1 MISAQLWI
9 RDNTTGSP
17 TLKDKGDLWNSSMRW
32 DLVHAEG
39 CKFVQWVE
47 HCIFKDGTLIYIQNT
62 ENMNVLAVRNGT
74 VVEEALVENDR
85 AQIWQKGKDQG
96 RWREVEVRKRRKWT
110 PTRDQPVPEIT
121 TRIKQHTGSGLP
133 YFPITH
139 PLSQKVLTT
148 TSQDSLAIEGKR
160 IKLTPSM

>member
-1 MISAQLWI
+1 
-9 RDNTTGSP
+9 
-17 TLKDKGDLWNSSMRW
+17 MRW
-32 DLVHAEG
+32 DLVHADG
-39 CKFVQWVE
+39 CEFVQWVE
-47 HCIFKDGTLIYIQNT
+47 HCIFKAGTLIYIQNT
-62 ENMNVLAVRNGT
+62 ENKNVLAVRNGT

-96 RWREVEVRKRRKWT
+96 RWRQVEVRDRKKWGK
-110 PTRDQPVPEIT
+110 PDQPEPEVNTI
-121 TRIKQHTGSGLP
+121 IKQHTGSGLP

-160 IKLTPSM
+160 IKLTLSI

>member
-17 TLKDKGDLWNSSMRW
+17 TLKDKGDLWNASMRW

-47 HCIFKDGTLIYIQNT
+47 HCIFKAGTLIYIQNT
-62 ENMNVLAVRNGT
+62 ENKNVLAVRNGT

-96 RWREVEVRKRRKWT
+96 R
-110 PTRDQPVPEIT
+110 
-121 TRIKQHTGSGLP
+121 IKKHTGSGDP

-148 TSQDSLAIEGKR
+148 TGQESLIIEGRR
-160 IKLTPSM
+160 IKLTPFIQN

>member
-1 MISAQLWI
+1 
-9 RDNTTGSP
+9 
-17 TLKDKGDLWNSSMRW
+17 MRW

-62 ENMNVLAVRNGT
+62 ENKNVLAVRNGT

-160 IKLTPSM
+160 IKLTLSI